1 VDSNRVTPHWDQED
15 TKSNTNNQQQ
25 VQHDEGSYLEER
37 ERKER
42 ERKEKERKEKER
54 KEKEGKRR
62 LETIL
67 VIPKKKPD
75 DSIRVRRRKLTG
87 LISKGGYLFVKRA
100 SEK

>member
-42 ERKEKERKEKER
+42 ERKEKERKE
-54 KEKEGKRR
+54 GKRR

>member
-25 VQHDEGSYLEER
+25 VQHDEGSYLEE
-37 ERKER
+37 
-42 ERKEKERKEKER
+42 KERKEKER
-54 KEKEGKRR
+54 KEGKRR

>member
-25 VQHDEGSYLEER
+25 VQHDEGSYLE
-37 ERKER
+37 ER

>member
-1 VDSNRVTPHWDQED
+1 MDSNRVTPHWDQED

-37 ERKER
+37 ERKE
-42 ERKEKERKEKER
+42 KERKEKER
-54 KEKEGKRR
+54 KEGKRR

>member
-25 VQHDEGSYLEER
+25 VQHDEGSYLE
-37 ERKER
+37 
-42 ERKEKERKEKER
+42 EKERKEKER

>member
-37 ERKER
+37 ERKE
-42 ERKEKERKEKER
+42 KER
-54 KEKEGKRR
+54 KEGKRR

>member
-37 ERKER
+37 
-42 ERKEKERKEKER
+42 ERKEKER

>member
-1 VDSNRVTPHWDQED
+1 
-15 TKSNTNNQQQ
+15 

-37 ERKER
+37 
-42 ERKEKERKEKER
+42 ERKEKER

>member
-37 ERKER
+37 ERKE
-42 ERKEKERKEKER
+42 KERKEKER
-54 KEKEGKRR
+54 KEGKRR

>member
-37 ERKER
+37 
-42 ERKEKERKEKER
+42 ER